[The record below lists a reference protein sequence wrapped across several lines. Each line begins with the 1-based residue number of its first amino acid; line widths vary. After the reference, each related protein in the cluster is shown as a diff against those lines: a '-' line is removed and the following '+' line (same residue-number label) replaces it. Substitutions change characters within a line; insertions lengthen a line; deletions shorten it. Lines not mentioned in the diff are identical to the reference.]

1 MKEGTVND
9 YALVLFNFKY
19 LVNELIQ
26 DKISKKDI
34 KDAIKAAVFMRAYL
48 FAMPHMTYP
57 EEMRTGFFE
66 SCYLLVSYVKKY
78 LESKKNILEPETV
91 FLLRTA
97 SVSITGVLSVWEQE
111 ELSHGTCICCGEK
124 VPKIKFADCKVS
136 EHTPKFV
143 EEWDLPAVAKQMT
156 LESRDN
162 FSLYK
167 KVKKL
172 YGQYNC
178 EACGTEQTLLDAY
191 MNWRYANTQLEQPDE
206 ALLEWLYEKS
216 EEIDK
221 GYETREQVLCYRNF
235 VIDYLK
241 AKKKTDTV
249 LKLKYFMGIQDIYKY
264 KRETH
269 GKELQYYTNACK
281 EMVEELLADNSIS
294 EEERANCLVMQ
305 MDLQYDDTVGQI
317 LSEEKMQE
325 MIAFYDKYLGIGN
338 EKSNRCIVRMAIS
351 LAENPNNKT
360 NQERGLNL
368 LLQQLETLETH
379 NPQAKEDISRIYE
392 LISYI
397 YKKYIKNYQYAMIYY
412 QPYLRYI
419 EETYGKHSDYASDE
433 RRIFNEIKELYNK
446 QKRKQEQQEKAEQ
459 KQMKLKRKR
468 FSYDCDSEKNSED
481 MIEEILA
488 SKRLPNIEEL
498 VVGCWGECYEESAQA
513 IIDGIVEHK
522 EQFQHIKSLYI
533 GDMEMEECEVSWI
546 LQGDYSKLWDALP
559 NLEKLTIKGS
569 SGLVLGSI
577 CHEKLKELEIICGGL
592 PKAVIQ
598 SIAKAHLPEL
608 TSLNLYL
615 GVRDYGFDGGIK
627 DINKLLENT
636 FPKLTKLGL
645 VDSDMQDKIAEA
657 VVKSSYM
664 KQLTELSLS
673 KGSLTDR
680 GAAFLLEEVP
690 KYPNLTVLDLEY
702 HYMSCQMMI
711 RLLELPIKVNVDGQQ
726 ESEEYDG
733 EVYNYPMLTE

>member
-1 MKEGTVND
+1 
-9 YALVLFNFKY
+9 
-19 LVNELIQ
+19 
-26 DKISKKDI
+26 
-34 KDAIKAAVFMRAYL
+34 
-48 FAMPHMTYP
+48 
-57 EEMRTGFFE
+57 
-66 SCYLLVSYVKKY
+66 
-78 LESKKNILEPETV
+78 
-91 FLLRTA
+91 
-97 SVSITGVLSVWEQE
+97 
-111 ELSHGTCICCGEK
+111 
-124 VPKIKFADCKVS
+124 
-136 EHTPKFV
+136 
-143 EEWDLPAVAKQMT
+143 
-156 LESRDN
+156 
-162 FSLYK
+162 
-167 KVKKL
+167 
-172 YGQYNC
+172 
-178 EACGTEQTLLDAY
+178 
-191 MNWRYANTQLEQPDE
+191 
-206 ALLEWLYEKS
+206 
-216 EEIDK
+216 
-221 GYETREQVLCYRNF
+221 
-235 VIDYLK
+235 
-241 AKKKTDTV
+241 
-249 LKLKYFMGIQDIYKY
+249 
-264 KRETH
+264 
-269 GKELQYYTNACK
+269 
-281 EMVEELLADNSIS
+281 
-294 EEERANCLVMQ
+294 
-305 MDLQYDDTVGQI
+305 
-317 LSEEKMQE
+317 
-325 MIAFYDKYLGIGN
+325 
-338 EKSNRCIVRMAIS
+338 
-351 LAENPNNKT
+351 
-360 NQERGLNL
+360 
-368 LLQQLETLETH
+368 
-379 NPQAKEDISRIYE
+379 
-392 LISYI
+392 
-397 YKKYIKNYQYAMIYY
+397 
-412 QPYLRYI
+412 
-419 EETYGKHSDYASDE
+419 
-433 RRIFNEIKELYNK
+433 
-446 QKRKQEQQEKAEQ
+446 
-459 KQMKLKRKR
+459 
-468 FSYDCDSEKNSED
+468 

-513 IIDGIVEHK
+513 IIDGIVEYK

-680 GAAFLLEEVP
+680 GADFLLEEVP

-733 EVYNYPMLTE
+733 EIYNYPMLTE